1 MKALT
6 AKDVLSIVGCKFYR
20 YDENENLDLLRVVG
34 VQNIDTIKIR
44 HNDGKEEK
52 VNPAKILDNYRM
64 LNSDGIITFSL
75 VTVDAGNGQNIDDVI
90 VCIHRKT
97 DLDNGQAVPYAV
109 CRQNVND
116 IFYEYMNP
124 EPEVIYAGCSVSIDS
139 IPENF
144 NYQLLM
150 ACNDV
155 IKSYGV
161 NVYLDDQLEDIL
173 GMVKLKDFDKALQN
187 LLDAHLKYCSPNQVI
202 IPKPN
207 KSYHGYCPNV
217 KTLLLDNNFMYDF
230 NTCFGITPLSIEL
243 SFTDDSQEHLDSECT
258 LALSMIFRQNITNTY
273 VVPFGHDI
281 DKDSIGIDHMIVKTP
296 SNKLYLIGYTVEGE
310 FVESEESKALMNQ
323 MHGVAVQYSENKYK

>member
-1 MKALT
+1 
-6 AKDVLSIVGCKFYR
+6 
-20 YDENENLDLLRVVG
+20 
-34 VQNIDTIKIR
+34 
-44 HNDGKEEK
+44 
-52 VNPAKILDNYRM
+52 
-64 LNSDGIITFSL
+64 
-75 VTVDAGNGQNIDDVI
+75 
-90 VCIHRKT
+90 
-97 DLDNGQAVPYAV
+97 
-109 CRQNVND
+109 
-116 IFYEYMNP
+116 
-124 EPEVIYAGCSVSIDS
+124 
-139 IPENF
+139 
-144 NYQLLM
+144 M

-187 LLDAHLKYCSPNQVI
+187 LLDAHLKFCSPNQVI

-217 KTLLLDNNFMYDF
+217 KTLLVDNNFMYDF

-310 FVESEESKALMNQ
+310 FVESEESKKLMEQ